1 MIKLIW
7 LCIVIVFF
15 NGCVVVNETQSAN
28 TNKHKNKLV
37 VLGVEKTKQHNL
49 PFSEAVAVGDLLFL
63 SGQIGTVP
71 GQMKLVAGGIQ
82 AQTQQTMLN
91 IFTVLEKYGSNT
103 NKIIKCTVFLDDISD
118 WSQMNVAYLD
128 ALGTHRPAR
137 SALGVDGLA
146 LDAKVE
152 IECIAT
158 R

>member
-7 LCIVIVFF
+7 LSIIIVFT
-15 NGCVVVNETQSAN
+15 NGCVVVNETKGGN
-28 TNKHKNKLV
+28 KNKLKSKLL

-63 SGQIGTVP
+63 SGQIGTIP
-71 GQMKLVAGGIQ
+71 GQMKLVSGGVQ
-82 AQTQQTMLN
+82 AQTKQTMLN
-91 IFTVLEKYGSNT
+91 IFSVLEKYSSSA
-103 NKIIKCTVFLDDISD
+103 NKIIKCTIFLDDIND
-118 WSQMNVAYLD
+118 WQQMNVAYLN

-137 SALGVDGLA
+137 SALGADGLA